1 LRKKCALTI
10 SASRGFMG
18 ASIYRE
24 KRMEARERR
33 LVRTVLFL
41 FGALLAVGAWQ
52 GYGVLIHGIEGS
64 YAW

>member
-1 LRKKCALTI
+1 M
-10 SASRGFMG
+10 S

-64 YAW
+64 HAW

>member
-1 LRKKCALTI
+1 MDARRNR
-10 SASRGFMG
+10 SRGLLPQV
-18 ASIYRE
+18 
-24 KRMEARERR
+24 RERR
-33 LVRTVLFL
+33 LVRIVLFL